1 MHNVIILQ
9 ARLSSS
15 RLPRKVLADICG
27 KPVIAHVIDRLRA
40 ARRASQIC
48 VAIPTDSQENA
59 LAEVLA
65 DLDVTVVRGSQH
77 DVLGR
82 FMQAAHQTGADLIV
96 RATADNPLVSYEE
109 IDRQL
114 ELLENDTGIDYL
126 ITEGYPLGITPESFT
141 LKTLEKLD
149 YLARH
154 AQMREHV
161 TLYLRK
167 NAGPFAARTLTAP
180 DELAAPDLMLTLDME
195 QDLELFRAIYDRL
208 YQPGQLIQLKDVY
221 KLLDSDP
228 AIAALGRHAASMAL
242 TA

>member
-15 RLPRKVLADICG
+15 RLPRKVLAEIG
-27 KPVIAHVIDRLRA
+27 GRPVIAHIIDRLRA
-40 ARRASQIC
+40 ARLAHEVC
-48 VAIPTDSQENA
+48 VAIPSDS
-59 LAEVLA
+59 AEDELA
-65 DLDVTVVRGSQH
+65 DYLAGQDVTVVRGSQH

-82 FMQAAHQTGADLIV
+82 FMQAAYQTRADLIV

-114 ELLENDTGIDYL
+114 EILQSEPSVDYL

-154 AQMREHV
+154 AHMREHV

-167 NAGPFAARTLTAP
+167 NPGPFAVRRLKAPEEFTAP
-180 DELAAPDLMLTLDME
+180 RLLLTLDMQ
-195 QDLELFRAIYDRL
+195 QDLELFKQVYGQL
-208 YQPGQLIQLKDVY
+208 YQPGKLVQLSDVLE
-221 KLLDSDP
+221 LLNGNPQIASLGRRLADAA
-228 AIAALGRHAASMAL
+228 AIA
-242 TA
+242 

>member
-15 RLPRKVLADICG
+15 RLPRKVLAEISG
-27 KPVIAHVIDRLRA
+27 KPIIAHIIDRLRA
-40 ARRASQIC
+40 AQRAHEVC
-48 VAIPTDSQENA
+48 VAIPSDTVEDE

-65 DLDVTVVRGSQH
+65 GLDVTVVRGSQH

-82 FMQAAHQTGADLIV
+82 FMQAAYQTHADLIV

-114 ELLENDTGIDYL
+114 AILEEEPGVDYL

-154 AQMREHV
+154 AHMREHV

-167 NAGPFAARTLTAP
+167 NSGPFAIRRLEAP
-180 DELAAPDLMLTLDME
+180 AEFKAPTRMLSVDMQ
-195 QDLELFRAIYDRL
+195 QDLELFKQIYDRL
-208 YQPGQLIQLKDVY
+208 YRPGRLVQLGDVFELLKGN
-221 KLLDSDP
+221 P
-228 AIAALGRHAASMAL
+228 QIAALGRQLADAAAI
-242 TA
+242 A

>member
-15 RLPRKVLADICG
+15 RLPRRVLAEISG
-27 KPVIAHVIDRLRA
+27 RPVIAHIIDRLRA
-40 ARRASQIC
+40 ARRAHEVC
-48 VAIPTDSQENA
+48 VAIPSDATDDE

-65 DLDVTVVRGSQH
+65 GLDVTVVRGSQH

-82 FMQAAHQTGADLIV
+82 FMQAAYQTRADLIV
-96 RATADNPLVSYEE
+96 RTRADNPLVSYEE

-114 ELLENDTGIDYL
+114 AVLEQEPDVDYA
-126 ITEGYPLGITPESFT
+126 ITDGYPQGITPESFT

-154 AQMREHV
+154 AHMRKHV

-167 NAGPFAARTLTAP
+167 NPGPFSVRRLQAP
-180 DELAAPDLMLTLDME
+180 DEYTAPRMMLTIDMQ
-195 QDLELFRAIYDRL
+195 QDLELFREIYDRL
-208 YQPGQLIQLKDVY
+208 YRPGRLVQLGDVFE
-221 KLLDSDP
+221 LLRGNP
-228 AIAALGRHAASMAL
+228 QIAALGRQLADGVAIA
-242 TA
+242 

>member
-15 RLPRKVLADICG
+15 RLPKKVLADICG

-40 ARRASQIC
+40 AKRVNEVC
-48 VAIPTDSQENA
+48 VAIPTDSQEDA

-65 DLDVTVVRGSQH
+65 GLDVTVVRGSQH

-82 FMQAAHQTGADLIV
+82 FMQAAYQTRADLIV
-96 RATADNPLVSYEE
+96 RTTADNPLVSYEE

-114 ELLENDTGIDYL
+114 ELLENDPGIDYL
-126 ITEGYPLGITPESFT
+126 ITEGYPAGITPESFT

-154 AQMREHV
+154 AHMREHV

-167 NAGPFAARTLTAP
+167 NTGPFATRILDAP
-180 DELAAPDLMLTLDME
+180 EDLAAPDLMLTVDMQ
-195 QDLELFRAIYDRL
+195 QDLELFRAIYGKL
-208 YQPGQLIQLKDVY
+208 YKPGQLIQLTDVY
-221 KLLDSDP
+221 ALLDADP
-228 AIAALGRHAASMAL
+228 AIAALGRQPANLAL
-242 TA
+242 SA